1 MALQPKKNRRERK
14 EKTEAIQMASM
25 EPTKRLNAEIPQSL
39 HSQVKIQA
47 VRENRK
53 IVELVIDALREYLS
67 KNSIE

>member
-14 EKTEAIQMASM
+14 EKTEAMQVASM

>member
-14 EKTEAIQMASM
+14 EKNQAMQVASS

-39 HSQVKIQA
+39 HSEVKIQA
-47 VRENRK
+47 VKENRK
-53 IVELVIDALREYLS
+53 IVDVVIDALKEYLS

>member
-1 MALQPKKNRRERK
+1 MALQPKKNRRSRK
-14 EKTEAIQMASM
+14 EKTEAMQVASQ

-39 HSQVKIQA
+39 HSEVKIQA

-53 IVELVIDALREYLS
+53 IVDLVIDALREYLS

>member
-14 EKTEAIQMASM
+14 EKTEAMQVASS

-47 VRENRK
+47 VKENRK
-53 IVELVIDALREYLS
+53 IVDVVIDALKEYLS